1 MDFKD
6 ISKLSEQL
14 IQGLQRV
21 NHKLAIEKREDLVKN
36 PEFISAKAQL
46 KLQLD
51 NLKEAVKLSN
61 DTSTRS

>member
-21 NHKLAIEKREDLVKN
+21 NHKLATETREDLVKN
-36 PEFISAKAQL
+36 PEFIKAKAQMNV
-46 KLQLD
+46 QLA
-51 NLKEAVKLSN
+51 NLKQAVKQAN
-61 DTSTRS
+61 DTSTKA

>member
-21 NHKLAIEKREDLVKN
+21 NHKLATEKREDLIN
-36 PEFISAKAQL
+36 NTEFISAKAQL
-46 KLQLD
+46 NLQLE
-51 NLKEAVKLSN
+51 NLKEVVNLSN